1 MAYLFLFSLP
11 PTKQRRSVSMTM
23 PIIKVQQLDK
33 IFSTD
38 DMLTHAL
45 QGINLEIQQGEYI
58 SISGPS
64 GCGKSTLLSIMGL
77 LDFPTTGKLF
87 FEGMN
92 TSQLSLEQ
100 AAAIRNKKMGF
111 IFQQFNLIDDLTVYD
126 NIALPLRYA
135 TQPVSDK
142 KIKERVDHCLDVV
155 GMTSKARHT
164 PIQLSGGQQQRIAIA
179 RALVAE
185 PSILFVD
192 EPTGNLDSKNSDQ
205 IMATLEALNN
215 QGTTLCVVTHDI
227 RFAQMAKRKIYLLDG
242 QVLGQT
248 HSEDGTVFS

>member
-1 MAYLFLFSLP
+1 
-11 PTKQRRSVSMTM
+11 MTT

-33 IFSTD
+33 VFSTD

-87 FEGMN
+87 FEGEDV
-92 TSQLSLEQ
+92 SQLSIEQ
-100 AAAIRNKKMGF
+100 AAAIRNEKIGF
-111 IFQQFNLIDDLTVYD
+111 IFQQFNLIDDLSVYE

-135 TQPVSDK
+135 KQAVSEK
-142 KIKERVDHCLDVV
+142 KIKQRVDECLEAV
-155 GMTSKARHT
+155 GITSKAKRRPT
-164 PIQLSGGQQQRIAIA
+164 QLSGGQQQCVAIA

-185 PSILFVD
+185 PAILFVD
-192 EPTGNLDSKNSDQ
+192 EPTGNLDSKSSDQ
-205 IMATLEALNN
+205 IMETLEKLNN

-227 RFAQMAKRKIYLLDG
+227 RYAEMAKRKIYLLDG

-248 HSEDGTVFS
+248 RLDD

>member
-1 MAYLFLFSLP
+1 
-11 PTKQRRSVSMTM
+11 MTI

-33 IFSTD
+33 IFSTEH
-38 DMLTHAL
+38 MLTHAL
-45 QGINLEIQQGEYI
+45 QGIDLEIQQGDYI

-87 FEGMN
+87 FEG
-92 TSQLSLEQ
+92 TDATQLSLEQ
-100 AAAIRNKKMGF
+100 AAAIRNKKIGF
-111 IFQQFNLIDDLTVYD
+111 IFQQFNLIDQLTVYD

-135 TQPVSDK
+135 AQPVSDQ
-142 KIKERVDHCLDVV
+142 KIKQKVDYCLDVV
-155 GMTSKARHT
+155 GMTARAKHN
-164 PIQLSGGQQQRIAIA
+164 PNQLSGGQQQRVAIA

-185 PSILFVD
+185 PSILLVD

-227 RFAQMAKRKIYLLDG
+227 RYAEMAKRKIYLLDG
-242 QVLGQT
+242 QILGQT
-248 HSEDGTVFS
+248 HFDHQSVFS

>member
-1 MAYLFLFSLP
+1 
-11 PTKQRRSVSMTM
+11 MTI
-23 PIIKVQQLDK
+23 PIIKVEQLNK
-33 IFSTD
+33 VFSTD

-45 QGINLEIQQGEYI
+45 QGIDLEIQQGEYI

-77 LDFPTTGKLF
+77 LDFATAGKLF
-87 FEGMN
+87 FEGIDV
-92 TSQLSLEQ
+92 SQLSLEQ
-100 AAAIRNKKMGF
+100 AAAIRNKKIGF
-111 IFQQFNLIDDLTVYD
+111 IFQQFNLIDELSVYD

-135 TQPVSDK
+135 RQLASNK
-142 KIKERVDHCLDVV
+142 KIKEKVDYCLDVV
-155 GMTSKARHT
+155 GMTSLAGRKPT
-164 PIQLSGGQQQRIAIA
+164 QLSGGQQQCIAIA
-179 RALVAE
+179 RALVAD
-185 PSILFVD
+185 PAILLVD

-227 RFAQMAKRKIYLLDG
+227 RYAEMAKRKVYLLDG

-248 HSEDGTVFS
+248 RLENQFKF

>member
-1 MAYLFLFSLP
+1 
-11 PTKQRRSVSMTM
+11 MTT

-33 IFSTD
+33 VFSTD
-38 DMLTHAL
+38 DMLTHAS
-45 QGINLEIQQGEYI
+45 QGIDLEIQQGEYI

-87 FEGMN
+87 FEDIDI
-92 TSQLSLEQ
+92 SQLSMEQ
-100 AAAIRNKKMGF
+100 AAEIRNKKIGF
-111 IFQQFNLIDDLTVYD
+111 IFQQFNLIDDLSVYE

-135 TQPVSDK
+135 KQVVSEK
-142 KIKERVDHCLDVV
+142 KIKQRVDYCLKVV
-155 GMTSKARHT
+155 GMTSKADRRPT
-164 PIQLSGGQQQRIAIA
+164 QLSGGQQQCIAIA

-185 PSILFVD
+185 PSILLVD
-192 EPTGNLDSKNSDQ
+192 EPTGNLDSKSSDL
-205 IMATLEALNN
+205 IMATLESLNK

-227 RFAQMAKRKIYLLDG
+227 RYAEMAKRKIYLLDG

-248 HSEDGTVFS
+248 HVEHQ

>member
-1 MAYLFLFSLP
+1 
-11 PTKQRRSVSMTM
+11 MTT

-33 IFSTD
+33 VFSTD

-45 QGINLEIQQGEYI
+45 QGIDLEIQQGEYI

-87 FEGMN
+87 FEGEDV
-92 TSQLSLEQ
+92 SQLSIEQ
-100 AAAIRNKKMGF
+100 ATAIRNEKIGF
-111 IFQQFNLIDDLTVYD
+111 IFQQFNLIDDLSVYE

-135 TQPVSDK
+135 KQAVSEK
-142 KIKERVDHCLDVV
+142 KIKQKVDECLEAV
-155 GMTSKARHT
+155 GMTSKAKRRPT
-164 PIQLSGGQQQRIAIA
+164 QLSGGQQQCIAIA

-185 PSILFVD
+185 PAILFVD
-192 EPTGNLDSKNSDQ
+192 EPTGNLDSKSSDQ
-205 IMATLEALNN
+205 IMATLERLNK

-227 RFAQMAKRKIYLLDG
+227 RYAEMAKRKIYLLDG

-248 HSEDGTVFS
+248 RLVD

>member
-1 MAYLFLFSLP
+1 
-11 PTKQRRSVSMTM
+11 MTI

-45 QGINLEIQQGEYI
+45 QSIDLEIQKGEYI

-77 LDFPTTGKLF
+77 LDFASTGKLY
-87 FEGMN
+87 FEGVDVSEL
-92 TSQLSLEQ
+92 TLEQ
-100 AAAIRNKKMGF
+100 AAEIRNQKIGF
-111 IFQQFNLIDDLTVYD
+111 IFQQFNLIDELSVFD
-126 NIALPLRYA
+126 NIALPLKYA
-135 TQPVSDK
+135 KQPTSDK
-142 KIKERVDHCLDVV
+142 LIKIKVDYCLNVV
-155 GMTSKARHT
+155 GMTSMAKRKPT
-164 PIQLSGGQQQRIAIA
+164 QLSGGQQQCVAIA
-179 RALVAE
+179 RALISE
-185 PSILFVD
+185 PSILLVD

-205 IMATLEALNN
+205 IMATLEALNK

-227 RFAQMAKRKIYLLDG
+227 RYAEMANRKIYLLDG

-248 HSEDGTVFS
+248 SYDDIATSQSQPN

>member
-1 MAYLFLFSLP
+1 
-11 PTKQRRSVSMTM
+11 MTI

-33 IFSTD
+33 VFSTD

-45 QGINLEIQQGEYI
+45 QGINLEIQYGEYI

-87 FEGMN
+87 FEGIDV
-92 TSQLSLEQ
+92 SQLSLEQ
-100 AAAIRNKKMGF
+100 SADIRNKKIGF
-111 IFQQFNLIDDLTVYD
+111 IFQQFNLIDELSVYE

-135 TQPVSDK
+135 KQPVTDK
-142 KIKERVDHCLDVV
+142 KIKKKVDYCLDVV
-155 GMTSKARHT
+155 GMTALSGRRPT
-164 PIQLSGGQQQRIAIA
+164 QLSGGQQQCVAIA

-185 PSILFVD
+185 PSILLVD

-227 RFAQMAKRKIYLLDG
+227 RYAEMAKRKIYLLDG
-242 QVLGQT
+242 QILGQT
-248 HSEDGTVFS
+248 RLDSQGDL